1 MELSDVQQI
10 SDLKDEI
17 FRLKSENSEL
27 RTECI
32 KWQKIAQSNLTAQ
45 SLDEATVSNLRFEGI
60 FNKIPVMI
68 TIYDPQIQNFKFND
82 ELKRILGWT
91 EEDASRGNFIE
102 KVYPDPNYRQSVIDF
117 MKTLQPG
124 WREFEMTAKDGTKVH
139 SSWANIYLSSGI
151 QIGIG
156 VDIRERKKTEN
167 QLKKSEELFRTLAD
181 NIAPLVW
188 MANEDGTIFWYNK
201 RWYEYTGLTPEEVQ
215 GDGWIKVHHPDYA
228 GRVLEGYRRA
238 IQSGTRWED
247 TFPLR
252 SKDGSYKWY
261 LSRAM
266 PIHKEGEIIRW
277 FGTNTDITEQRKT
290 EEALRKNEQRLQ
302 AIFNNVAMGIVEVDN
317 EDRFIYVNERICQ
330 ILGYTKEELIGK
342 TIFEITAPEDLGI
355 SEVQNKS
362 LHSGSFDILNYEKR
376 YIKKDGKKI
385 WVHVSVAAIRDK
397 DKLTSIGTVED
408 ISHRKQMEQ
417 NLIESEEKFRLL
429 FENVTEGIALHDVV
443 YENNRPV
450 NYRITDVNPAYVC
463 YCGIDEKSAVGSLA
477 TDLYKT
483 DLPPYFERY
492 VNVAETREP
501 VRFESFFPAL
511 NKHFIISAISPKK
524 GHFAT
529 VFEDI
534 TEQKRVEAE
543 IKQKNEELT
552 RFIYTVSHDLK
563 SPLVTIKSFSSFLRS
578 DIESSDTE
586 ALERDIKYIQNAAD
600 KMAKLLD
607 ELLELSRIGR
617 KEDEKEEIPLD
628 TIAHMALDLV
638 AGRIKE
644 VNAEVRVTG
653 PKVMVYGYS
662 QRLIQL
668 YQNLLDNAAKFMG
681 NQPNPLIEVGT
692 LMDWEKGNRIVFFVR
707 DNGSG
712 IDPRYHHKIFGL
724 FEKLDVNSE
733 GTGIGL
739 SLTKRIVEVHGG
751 SIWFTSEGA
760 GKGTTFYFTLEKS
773 YLR

>member
-266 PIHKEGEIIRW
+266 PIHKEGKIIRW

-443 YENNRPV
+443 YENDRPV

-653 PKVMVYGYS
+653 PKVMVYGYC

-773 YLR
+773 YLL

>member
-443 YENNRPV
+443 YENDRPV

-653 PKVMVYGYS
+653 PKVMVYGYC

-773 YLR
+773 YLL

>member
-266 PIHKEGEIIRW
+266 PIHKEGKIIRW

-492 VNVAETREP
+492 VNVAKTREP

-773 YLR
+773 YLL